1 MTLSRYDT
9 SVRPADRL
17 MAEAVALIDA
27 GRRRGVQ
34 LRLTGGLAVRRYC
47 SDLDFMDRQFSDID
61 LIGVS
66 RQSREL
72 HRLFG
77 ERGYDENRYVS
88 QSTGGAQLQFVT
100 RGRLLESRAHFQK
113 RPRPVARI
121 EAAPLVDHIDVFLDL
136 MSMDHDVDVRGRL
149 DIDEYAIAPVDVL
162 ITKLQIG
169 HIAAKDV
176 HDVIALLKDLELSE
190 RSDDRAI
197 DLPHLA
203 RVCAR
208 DWGLCN
214 DLRGN
219 LDVVRARLDGEVL
232 SDEDRACVEGRLR
245 AIGEAIAREP
255 KSLRWRLRARV
266 GTRLPWRR
274 EVEEREG
281 SPVIATVTVVGPGA
295 AWLSCADCGHAADVP
310 AELLA
315 RGAAPLAC
323 PRCGGLAWAPLGLE
337 QDEEQPA
344 A

>member
-1 MTLSRYDT
+1 MTFGRHDT
-9 SVRPADRL
+9 SARPADRL

-27 GRRRGVQ
+27 GRRRGVR

-47 SDLDFMDRQFSDID
+47 TDLDFMDREFSDID

-77 ERGYDENRYVS
+77 ERGYDENRYIS
-88 QSTGGAQLQFVT
+88 RSTGGAQLQFLQ

-113 RPRPVARI
+113 RPHPASRV
-121 EAAPLVDHIDVFLDL
+121 EAAPLVDHVDVFLDL

-149 DIDEYAIAPVDVL
+149 EIDDYAISPSDVL

-169 HIAAKDV
+169 RIAAKDV

-190 RSDDRAI
+190 RSDDRSI
-197 DLPHLA
+197 DVPYLA
-203 RVCAR
+203 GVCSR
-208 DWGLCN
+208 DWGLYY

-219 LDVVRARLDGEVL
+219 LEIVRARLDGEAL
-232 SDEDRACVEGRLR
+232 SDDDRARVESRLSAVR
-245 AIGEAIAREP
+245 EAIEREP
-255 KSLRWRLRARV
+255 KSLRWRLRAWV
-266 GTRLPWRR
+266 GTRVPWRR

-281 SPVIATVTVVGPGA
+281 SPIVTTVTA
-295 AWLSCADCGHAADVP
+295 
-310 AELLA
+310 
-315 RGAAPLAC
+315 
-323 PRCGGLAWAPLGLE
+323 GLGE

>member
-34 LRLTGGLAVRRYC
+34 LRL
-47 SDLDFMDRQFSDID
+47 MDRQFSDID

-197 DLPHLA
+197 DLPHPTRIGRASRVVCVPSARRSRASRSRCAGGCGRGWA
-203 RVCAR
+203 RVCPGGAR
-208 DWGLCN
+208 SRN
-214 DLRGN
+214 AK
-219 LDVVRARLDGEVL
+219 ARR
-232 SDEDRACVEGRLR
+232 SSR
-245 AIGEAIAREP
+245 P
-255 KSLRWRLRARV
+255 
-266 GTRLPWRR
+266 
-274 EVEEREG
+274 
-281 SPVIATVTVVGPGA
+281 
-295 AWLSCADCGHAADVP
+295 
-310 AELLA
+310 
-315 RGAAPLAC
+315 
-323 PRCGGLAWAPLGLE
+323 
-337 QDEEQPA
+337 
-344 A
+344 